1 MQCLEQMKYIGID
14 EAGRGPVIGPMIIA
28 GLLVKEEHLIKLKE
42 KGVKDSKLLNKK
54 KIFELGKWLTE
65 EFEYKLE
72 KVWPDEIDARN
83 INEIELERFAKIIN
97 DSNADIAIVDAPSA
111 NEKKIEDI
119 LKSLTNKNV
128 IARNFADRDFIQV
141 SGASII
147 AKMFREIEVSKL
159 KELIGDFGSG
169 YPSDPKTKE
178 FIKKVIK
185 EGKVREYRKY
195 VRLKWYTSQPN
206 LLHFS

>member
-1 MQCLEQMKYIGID
+1 MKYIGID